1 LQLKALFNQ
10 VKSIPYWIGVLIM
23 LCIHTIDIAAQPSVV
38 DVTTFGAIPNSNQDA
53 TIALQKAI
61 AFCKEHQAKKLVFP
75 KGRYDFFATSAIQK
89 EYFIS
94 NTSSETECP
103 SKIKNVGL
111 LFEGIHHLTIEGNG
125 SLFVLHGKMISFA
138 LDHCNDITL
147 QNVSVDYERPTMSE
161 FTIEQSADSL
171 IEVTVHPKS
180 WYKIKEGKINW
191 YGEGWENKY
200 FHCIRIDTT
209 NETMFYANTSYGKL
223 MAAKV
228 REVAPL
234 KLRFEGNLSKTDFPV
249 GNVFTVRD
257 PIRDQVGAFIGYSK
271 NIQLKNVHMQYMH
284 GLGIV
289 SQFTENIRMERV
301 TIAPPENSG
310 RNIASSADGMHFS
323 GCSGNVVVDH
333 CIFSGMHDDPINVHG
348 THLKIIQQ
356 NASNQIT
363 VQFMHHQTYGME
375 AFFTK
380 DTIAF
385 VGANTLLKKGYGII
399 QKAKKIND
407 REVLLTFVEP
417 IATNIQMGDVVENI
431 TRTPNFYLSNCTF
444 KKSNTRGLLVTTGR
458 KVVIENNVFH
468 RMGMHAILIA
478 NDALSW
484 FESGAVND
492 VLIRNNTFNECGY
505 NSAPDNYTIA
515 IAPENHEE
523 QAGKYVHRNIR
534 IVNNTF
540 KVYDAPLLMAKSV
553 DKLTFSNNTIQQTSL
568 FLPNKQL
575 KPSFNLNGTT
585 GVEIEQNKFNITW
598 KPTVQLTNTAV
609 KRMQSE
615 VGVKK

>member
-1 LQLKALFNQ
+1 MYT
-10 VKSIPYWIGVLIM
+10 S
-23 LCIHTIDIAAQPSVV
+23 DIVAQPSVV
-38 DVTTFGAIPNSNQDA
+38 AVTTFGAIPNSKQDA

-61 AFCKEHQAKKLVFP
+61 AYCKAHQIKRLVFP
-75 KGRYDFFATSAIQK
+75 KGQYDFYATSAIQK

-111 LFEGIHHLTIEGNG
+111 LFEGINHLTIEGNG
-125 SLFVLHGKMISFA
+125 SLFVFHGKMISFA

-147 QNVSVDYERPTMSE
+147 QNISVDYERPTMSE
-161 FTIEQSADSL
+161 FRIEQSTDNMV
-171 IEVTVHPKS
+171 EVSVHPQS
-180 WYKIKEGKINW
+180 WYKIKDRKIIW

-200 FHCIRIDTT
+200 YHCIRIDTT
-209 NETMFYANTSYGKL
+209 NETMYYANSSYGKL

-234 KLRFEGNLSKTDFPV
+234 KLRFEGELSKTDFPV

-271 NIQLKNVHMQYMH
+271 NIHVKKVNMRYMH

-289 SQFTENIRMERV
+289 SQFTENITMEHV

-310 RNIASSADGMHFS
+310 RYIASSADGMHFS

-333 CIFSGMHDDPINVHG
+333 CTFNGMHDDPINVHG

-385 VGANTLLKKGYGII
+385 VGANTLLKKGYGIV
-399 QKAKKIND
+399 QQAQKIND

-417 IATNIQMGDVVENI
+417 ITTNIQVGDVVENS
-431 TRTPNFYLSNCTF
+431 TRTPNFYLRNCTF
-444 KKSNTRGLLVTTGR
+444 KQSNTRGLLVTTGR

-468 RMGMHAILIA
+468 RLGMHAILIA
-478 NDALSW
+478 NDAQSW
-484 FESGAVND
+484 YESGAVND

-505 NSAPDNYTIA
+505 NSAPDNYVIA
-515 IAPENHEE
+515 IVPENHEE

-534 IVNNTF
+534 LVNNTF
-540 KVYDAPLLMAKSV
+540 NVYDAPLLMAKSV

-568 FLPNKQL
+568 FSTNKQL
-575 KPSFNLNGTT
+575 TPSFNLHGTN
-585 GVEIEQNKFNITW
+585 GVEIMQNKFNITW
-598 KPTVQLTNTAV
+598 KPTVQLVNTAV
-609 KRMQSE
+609 KRMQQE
-615 VGVKK
+615 VGVKKGL